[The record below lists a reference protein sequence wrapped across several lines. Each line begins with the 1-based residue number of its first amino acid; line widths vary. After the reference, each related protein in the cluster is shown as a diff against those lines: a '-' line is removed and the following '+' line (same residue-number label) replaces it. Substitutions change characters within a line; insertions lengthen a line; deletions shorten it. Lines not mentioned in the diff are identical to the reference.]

1 MYKIRIIPCLDVQN
15 GRVVKGKMF
24 KNLVDVDS
32 PEVLGK
38 YYCDRGADELALFD
52 INASYEGRQT
62 TLECVRKVANNIDI
76 PLCVGGGVAKLSDF
90 SDILNSGASKVAV
103 NSAALKNPD
112 LIKEAALKFGSQR
125 VVLAIDAKRE
135 SENSWSVY
143 VKGGR
148 EKTNLNPVEW
158 AIKAVKLGAGEIV
171 LNSIDEDGMKKGY
184 DIELLKRITEAVNV
198 PVVASGGAGKL
209 EDFYDAIKYGGA
221 NAVLAASVFHFGEIK
236 IQELKK
242 YLKDRGIP
250 MLP

>member
-38 YYCDRGADELALFD
+38 YYCDCGADELALFD

-148 EKTNLNPVEW
+148 EKMNLNPVEW